1 MKNRKSIIVVIMI
14 VLAVVLVGTSY
25 ALWQITLKQ
34 ESTNI
39 VTTGCF
45 RIEFQDSNPINLQE
59 ALPITDEEG
68 KTLIPYE
75 FTLTNTCNSYASY
88 QVNLEV
94 LNNTTME
101 NLDYIK
107 VQYEEDIPQVLTENS
122 RVNKTL
128 DNAKTAYKLKVGTL
142 NKNESVT
149 LHLRLWLSEEMPT
162 TEEFMN
168 KIFESK
174 VTITLAYDGL
184 VYKES
189 ILNGTD
195 PVLKEGLI
203 PVKIANDGTVTKAS
217 VEEEWYNYQNKEWAN
232 AVILKDETVSYENG
246 DVIPED
252 NIESYFV
259 WIPRYRYKI
268 FNDETYSGLT
278 EVEDRVQTIEVEF
291 ESKNTPPS
299 NGTKKNEWLTH
310 PAFISFNSNGMW
322 VGKFETSKSNTA
334 PDNSINAVGIQIKPN
349 VVSYRNIQVGNAF
362 YTSYAYKREM
372 DSHMMKNS
380 EWGSVAYLQHS
391 KYGSQM
397 SVRFNNNSNFITG
410 YSSVVEPTCGY
421 TNDNRVCN
429 KYGTTNDITLPYNT
443 ETGYLASTTGNISGI
458 YDMSGGAWE
467 YVMGIMTDSNGK
479 PLSGRNASNH
489 SGFIGGYG
497 EGGSLASGY
506 SWPEEKYYDKYAYGT
521 SYSEFTRGHLGDA
534 TVEMGP
540 FKSIIYANNQTRQI
554 SSWYA
559 DHAYFVYTA
568 TPWVERGGAYRH
580 GSDTGVFG
588 FDSNYGSVNAYNGFR
603 VVLAP

>member
-1 MKNRKSIIVVIMI
+1 
-14 VLAVVLVGTSY
+14 
-25 ALWQITLKQ
+25 
-34 ESTNI
+34 
-39 VTTGCF
+39 
-45 RIEFQDSNPINLQE
+45 
-59 ALPITDEEG
+59 
-68 KTLIPYE
+68 
-75 FTLTNTCNSYASY
+75 
-88 QVNLEV
+88 
-94 LNNTTME
+94 
-101 NLDYIK
+101 
-107 VQYEEDIPQVLTENS
+107 
-122 RVNKTL
+122 
-128 DNAKTAYKLKVGTL
+128 
-142 NKNESVT
+142 
-149 LHLRLWLSEEMPT
+149 
-162 TEEFMN
+162 MN
-168 KIFESK
+168 KVFESK
-174 VTITLAYDGL
+174 IVVNT
-184 VYKES
+184 VQS
-189 ILNGTD
+189 IDNYTEDTLNGAD
-195 PVLKEGLI
+195 PVLKTDLI
-203 PVKIANDGTVTKAS
+203 PVTIDNDGTVKKADTK
-217 VEEEWYNYQNKEWAN
+217 EKWYSYSEKIWAN
-232 AVILKDETVSYENG
+232 AVILKDKTKSYALNT
-246 DVIPED
+246 VIPESD
-252 NIESYFV
+252 IESYFV

-278 EVEDRVQTIEVEF
+278 EIEDRVQTIEVEF
-291 ESKNTPPS
+291 ETKDVVPS

-310 PAFISFNSNGMW
+310 PAFTSFNINGMW
-322 VGKFETSKSNTA
+322 VGKFETSKSNDA
-334 PDNSINAVGIQIKPN
+334 PDNSINFFGIQIKPN

-467 YVMGIMTDSNGK
+467 YVMGIMTNQSGQ
-479 PLSGRNASNH
+479 PLSGRNATYN
-489 SGFIGGYG
+489 SGFTGSFG

-559 DHAYFVYTA
+559 DHAYFVNTVY
-568 TPWVERGGAYRH
+568 PWVEHGGSFNH
-580 GSDTGVFG
+580 GSESGMFAFIHT
-588 FDSNYGSVNAYNGFR
+588 YGSADAYGGFR